1 MMEITT
7 LVEKQRSFFD
17 TGATLSVEYRKKA
30 LDTLLDQIKAH
41 EDEIYAALKADLGKG
56 EFESY
61 MCEVALTISEL
72 KYQRSHIAR
81 FSKPQRVYTPLAH
94 FAGHSFRQPSPLG
107 VCLVMS
113 PWNYPFMLAMEPLI
127 GAIAAGNCAVV
138 KPGNYA
144 QNTCKVISQ
153 IISAAFAPE
162 YVCAV
167 LGGREENAALL
178 DQKFD
183 CIFFTGS
190 VGVGKLVLEKAAAN
204 LTPVTL
210 ELGGKSPCIVDKTA
224 DVKIAARRIVFGKY
238 LNAGQTCVAPDYLF
252 VHEDIKQALVDEIK
266 LQIEKQYDGG
276 ASCEHLGKIINRKHF
291 DRVKALIDGEEIIC
305 GGTYDKEALKIAP
318 TVLDKITPQAP
329 VMQEEIFGPVL
340 PVIAYSDINDVIKY
354 VRANPKPLA
363 LYLFTKDKTVE
374 QRVLTECQF
383 GGGCINDVVVHLAT
397 SYTPFG
403 GVGESGMG
411 SYHGKKSFET
421 FSHYKSIH
429 SKACWIDLPI
439 RYQPANELK
448 KKLLKIFI
456 K

>member
-1 MMEITT
+1 MEISK
-7 LVEKQRSFFD
+7 LVEKQKSFFA
-17 TGATLSVEYRKKA
+17 TGATLSIEYRKKA
-30 LDTLLDQIKAH
+30 LDNLADQIKAH
-41 EDEIYAALKADLGKG
+41 EEDIYAALKADLGKT

-61 MCEVALTISEL
+61 MCEVSLTISEL

-81 FSKPQRVYTPLAH
+81 FSKRQRVHTPAAH

-107 VCLVMS
+107 VCLIMS

-138 KPGNYA
+138 KPGAYA
-144 QNTCKVISQ
+144 ENTCKVISQ

-162 YVCAV
+162 YICAV

-190 VGVGKLVLEKAAAN
+190 VGVGRLVLEKAAAN

-224 DVKIAARRIVFGKY
+224 DIKLAARRIVFGKY
-238 LNAGQTCVAPDYLF
+238 LNAGQTCVAPDYMF
-252 VHEDIKQALVDEIK
+252 VHESIKQPLTDEIK
-266 LQIEKQYDGG
+266 LQIEKQYEGG
-276 ASCEHLGKIINRKHF
+276 ASCEHLGRIINKKHF
-291 DRVKALIDGEEIIC
+291 ERIKKLIDGEEIIC
-305 GGTYDKEALKIAP
+305 GGVCDEQSLKIAP
-318 TVLDKITPQAP
+318 TVLDGITPKSP

-340 PVIAYSDINDVIKY
+340 PVIEYSDINDVIKY
-354 VRANPKPLA
+354 IRAGADPLA
-363 LYLFTKDKTVE
+363 LYLFTTDKTVE
-374 QRVLTECQF
+374 QRVIFECQF

-397 SYTPFG
+397 SHMPFG
-403 GVGESGMG
+403 GVGESGIG

-429 SKACWIDLPI
+429 SKANWIDLPI
-439 RYQPANELK
+439 RYQPENELK